1 MHWGGGHL
9 ICQLQLFAALA
20 NSCSSPLRHAC
31 FYSKRPI
38 VLSFLLEPTVLLFC
52 TTVYLVPPPRHL
64 YLHRVTCTSTASP
77 VPPPRHL
84 CLHRVVRSCS
94 ARRTGANRGLCF
106 PPSTTRRRPSD
117 AVCSPAGSAS
127 LCCRP
132 RISGRVRWARFA
144 GRTVLQAPGIV
155 LRFRHDHGKLLCA
168 PRATRLESWSFV
180 EFCGRSYLWT

>member
-77 VPPPRHL
+77 VPPPRHMYLHHVTCTSTASPVPPPRHL
-84 CLHRVVRSCS
+84 CLHRVVRSCR

-144 GRTVLQAPGIV
+144 GRTVLQLSLI
-155 LRFRHDHGKLLCA
+155 HI
-168 PRATRLESWSFV
+168 
-180 EFCGRSYLWT
+180 

>member
-84 CLHRVVRSCS
+84 YLHRVTCAYTASSGPAVPGGRARIGVFVFHPQPHADGLRTPC
-94 ARRTGANRGLCF
+94 ARRLGPPASAVARGYRGAPGGRGL
-106 PPSTTRRRPSD
+106 
-117 AVCSPAGSAS
+117 
-127 LCCRP
+127 
-132 RISGRVRWARFA
+132 RVGLFC
-144 GRTVLQAPGIV
+144 
-155 LRFRHDHGKLLCA
+155 KLLE
-168 PRATRLESWSFV
+168 LF
-180 EFCGRSYLWT
+180 

>member
-77 VPPPRHL
+77 VPPPRHMY
-84 CLHRVVRSCS
+84 LHHVTCTSTASPVPTPRRQVLQCQADGRESGSLFSTLNHTQTAFGRRVLAGWVRQPLLSPEDIG
-94 ARRTGANRGLCF
+94 ARQVG
-106 PPSTTRRRPSD
+106 
-117 AVCSPAGSAS
+117 AVCG
-127 LCCRP
+127 
-132 RISGRVRWARFA
+132 
-144 GRTVLQAPGIV
+144 
-155 LRFRHDHGKLLCA
+155 
-168 PRATRLESWSFV
+168 
-180 EFCGRSYLWT
+180 

>member
-52 TTVYLVPPPRHL
+52 TTVYLVLPPRHL

-84 CLHRVVRSCS
+84 YLHRVTCTSTTSPVPPPRHLYLHRVTCAYTASSGPAVPGGRARIGVFVFHPQPHADGLRTPC
-94 ARRTGANRGLCF
+94 ARRLGPPASAVARGYRGASGGRGL
-106 PPSTTRRRPSD
+106 
-117 AVCSPAGSAS
+117 
-127 LCCRP
+127 
-132 RISGRVRWARFA
+132 RVGLFC
-144 GRTVLQAPGIV
+144 
-155 LRFRHDHGKLLCA
+155 KLLE
-168 PRATRLESWSFV
+168 LF
-180 EFCGRSYLWT
+180 